1 MKDKEMEEVGYL
13 NLDKIT
19 EARVKDNFLI
29 LTFINNKE
37 RTYNCKEEPYKTD
50 FIKVKLANK
59 FLVVRTEE
67 YYKEM
72 KTKI

>member
-1 MKDKEMEEVGYL
+1 MRKKNKEEVKYL

-19 EARVKDNFLI
+19 EACIKDNFLI
-29 LTFINNKE
+29 LTFTNNRQCMFDCKKE
-37 RTYNCKEEPYKTD
+37 PFKTD

-67 YYKEM
+67 YYKE
-72 KTKI
+72 IIRR